1 VAGEALP
8 ERFGRYRPVRILGAG
23 ASGTV
28 YLAEDPVLDRQVTVK
43 VIRTAGMDE
52 ATRVD
57 FLTRFRIEAR
67 AAGRCTH
74 PGIVAIHDFA
84 ESHGTPFIVMEYID
98 GPNLHR
104 ALQEPAL
111 RAGLDPIAILLQIL
125 DALGTAHRLSIIH
138 RDVKPANIL
147 MTRAG
152 RVKIADFGVARLDG
166 RALTQCAAMV
176 GTPSY
181 MAPEQAQGGKIDHRA
196 DLFAAGALLYEM
208 LTGKPPFLGET
219 LPATLIS
226 LMGPEP
232 VSTATLPPAL
242 APVLARALAK
252 APETRFQS
260 AADFAAALQGTP
272 TSLPEPT
279 ITAPPLT
286 SHKPESLTNA
296 TAAGYWGVSYLKAL
310 ETALARHVGPI
321 ATVLIRNAATRTS
334 EAQSLHTALAES
346 LDKAAAR
353 SEFLREVAPL
363 RPQSEGTLKLPSA
376 PPPPIVVATPLALS
390 PAVLQ
395 TAEAALAQHIGPI
408 AKLLVRKA
416 AERSASIEDFRDRL
430 AANLTKPEEASAFR
444 RRLNQALERPN
455 RS

>member
-1 VAGEALP
+1 MAGEALP
-8 ERFGRYRPVRILGAG
+8 ASFGRYRPVRLLGAG
-23 ASGTV
+23 ASGSV

-43 VIRTAGMDE
+43 VIRTAGLDA
-52 ATRVD
+52 ATRTD

-84 ESHGTPFIVMEYID
+84 EAQGTPFIVMEYID

-104 ALQEPAL
+104 ALQEPGL

-125 DALGTAHRLSIIH
+125 DALDTAHRLNIIH

-147 MTRAG
+147 MTKAG

-181 MAPEQAQGGKIDHRA
+181 MAPEQAQGAKIDHRA

-208 LTGKPPFLGET
+208 LTGRPPFLGET

-226 LMGPEP
+226 LMSPEP
-232 VSTATLPPAL
+232 VATASLPPAL

-252 APETRFQS
+252 APEARFQR
-260 AADFAAALQGTP
+260 AADFAAALQGAP
-272 TSLPEPT
+272 RLPEPT
-279 ITAPPLT
+279 LTAPPLT

-296 TAAGYWGVSYLKAL
+296 TAAGYWGVGYLKAL

-321 ATVLIRNAATRTS
+321 ASVLIRNAATRTS
-334 EAQSLHTALAES
+334 EAPALHAALADA
-346 LDKAAAR
+346 LDKASAR
-353 SEFLREVAPL
+353 AEFLREVAPL
-363 RPQSEGTLKLPSA
+363 RPQSEGTLKLPSP
-376 PPPPIVVATPLALS
+376 PPPPIVVAAPLALS
-390 PAVLQ
+390 PAILQ
-395 TAEAALAQHIGPI
+395 AAEAALAQHIGPI
-408 AKLLVRKA
+408 AKVLVRKA
-416 AERSASIEDFRDRL
+416 AERATSAEDFRDRL
-430 AANLTKPEEASAFR
+430 AANLTKPDQASAFR
-444 RRLNQALERPN
+444 RRMDQVLAARG
-455 RS
+455 